1 MKNYIW
7 KSAFASLINQY
18 IEMKHLAGLKF
29 IDQEVHLQHFDH
41 YLYYSGYEGTALTKD
56 ILFPFIYDQGESEYT
71 LHTKENLF
79 LDFSK
84 YIVGKGHY
92 AYTFA
97 PIYKFHSNHYVPHI
111 YTRDERKKFLQA
123 VDNYPVRNCSNRHIM
138 DPVFFRIIIGTGC
151 RLSEVLHLKISDY
164 DRSAGAIRVMH
175 SKNYRSRIVP
185 LCDSL
190 NKRVCEY
197 IDTFHAGSDEDTYLF
212 PGKNGSLSTTAAYI
226 HFRDYLFL
234 AGIPHTGDGPRI
246 HDFRHTLAVE
256 NLRRWSQQRKDL
268 TILLPYL
275 AAYMGHV
282 DTSATQYYL
291 RLTAEIYPELLEQME
306 DACLNIIPEGGYTG
320 EE

>member
-71 LHTKENLF
+71 MHTKENLF

-123 VDNYPVRNCSNRHIM
+123 VDNYPVRYCSNRHIM

>member
-71 LHTKENLF
+71 MQNLF

-246 HDFRHTLAVE
+246 HDLRHTLAVE

>member
-71 LHTKENLF
+71 MHTKENLF

-164 DRSAGAIRVMH
+164 DRSARAIRVMH

>member
-71 LHTKENLF
+71 MHTKENLF

-275 AAYMGHV
+275 ATYMGHV

>member
-71 LHTKENLF
+71 MHTKENLF

-197 IDTFHAGSDEDTYLF
+197 INTFHAGSDEDTYLF

-306 DACLNIIPEGGYTG
+306 DACLNIIPDGGYTG

>member
-71 LHTKENLF
+71 MHTKENLF

-306 DACLNIIPEGGYTG
+306 DACLTIIPEGGYTG

>member
-56 ILFPFIYDQGESEYT
+56 ILFPFNYDQGESEYT
-71 LHTKENLF
+71 MHTKENLF

-84 YIVGKGHY
+84 YIVSKGHY

>member
-71 LHTKENLF
+71 MHTKENLF

-190 NKRVCEY
+190 NKRVCEH

>member
-71 LHTKENLF
+71 MHTKENLF

-197 IDTFHAGSDEDTYLF
+197 IDTFHDGSDEDTYLF

-234 AGIPHTGDGPRI
+234 AGIPHTGDGPRV

>member
-71 LHTKENLF
+71 MHTKENLF

>member
-71 LHTKENLF
+71 MHTKENLF

-138 DPVFFRIIIGTGC
+138 DPVFFRFIFGTGC

>member
-71 LHTKENLF
+71 MHTKENLF

-197 IDTFHAGSDEDTYLF
+197 INTFHAGSDEDTYLF

>member
-1 MKNYIW
+1 
-7 KSAFASLINQY
+7 
-18 IEMKHLAGLKF
+18 
-29 IDQEVHLQHFDH
+29 
-41 YLYYSGYEGTALTKD
+41 
-56 ILFPFIYDQGESEYT
+56 
-71 LHTKENLF
+71 
-79 LDFSK
+79 
-84 YIVGKGHY
+84 
-92 AYTFA
+92 
-97 PIYKFHSNHYVPHI
+97 
-111 YTRDERKKFLQA
+111 
-123 VDNYPVRNCSNRHIM
+123 
-138 DPVFFRIIIGTGC
+138 
-151 RLSEVLHLKISDY
+151 
-164 DRSAGAIRVMH
+164 MH

-197 IDTFHAGSDEDTYLF
+197 IDTFHDGSDADTYLF

>member
-1 MKNYIW
+1 MKNYVW
-7 KSAFASLINQY
+7 KSSFAALISQY

-29 IDQEVHLQHFDH
+29 KDQEVYLQHFDH
-41 YLYYSGYEGTALTKD
+41 YLYYNGYEGTSLTKD

-71 LHTKENLF
+71 MHTKENLF

-84 YIVGKGHY
+84 YIAGKGHH
-92 AYTFA
+92 AYTFS
-97 PIYKFHSNHYVPHI
+97 PIYKFHDNYYVPHI
-111 YTRDERKKFLQA
+111 YTREERRRFLQA

-164 DRSAGAIRVMH
+164 DRSTGAIRVMH
-175 SKNYRSRIVP
+175 SKNYRSRLVP

-190 NKRVCEY
+190 NKRLCEY
-197 IDTFHAGSDEDTYLF
+197 IDTFHRDSNDDAYLF
-212 PGKNGSLSTTAAYI
+212 PGKNGSLSTTAAYV
-226 HFRDYLFL
+226 HFRDYLLL
-234 AGIPHTGDGPRI
+234 ADIPHTGDGPRI

-256 NLRRWSQQRKDL
+256 NLRRWSLQRKDL
-268 TILLPYL
+268 TLLLPYL

-306 DACLNIIPEGGYTG
+306 DACLNIIPEGGYKG

>member
-71 LHTKENLF
+71 MHTKENLF

-197 IDTFHAGSDEDTYLF
+197 IDTFHDGSDADAYLF

>member
-71 LHTKENLF
+71 MHTKENLF

-97 PIYKFHSNHYVPHI
+97 PIYKLHSNHYVPHI

>member
-71 LHTKENLF
+71 MHTKENLF

-123 VDNYPVRNCSNRHIM
+123 VDYYPVRNCSNRHIM

>member
-1 MKNYIW
+1 MRR
-7 KSAFASLINQY
+7 
-18 IEMKHLAGLKF
+18 
-29 IDQEVHLQHFDH
+29 
-41 YLYYSGYEGTALTKD
+41 
-56 ILFPFIYDQGESEYT
+56 
-71 LHTKENLF
+71 
-79 LDFSK
+79 
-84 YIVGKGHY
+84 
-92 AYTFA
+92 
-97 PIYKFHSNHYVPHI
+97 

>member
-71 LHTKENLF
+71 MHTKENLF

-197 IDTFHAGSDEDTYLF
+197 IDTFHDGSDADTYLF

-282 DTSATQYYL
+282 DTSATQHYL

>member
-71 LHTKENLF
+71 MHTKENLF

-268 TILLPYL
+268 PILLPYL

>member
-71 LHTKENLF
+71 MHTKENLF

-197 IDTFHAGSDEDTYLF
+197 IDTPYTYIN
-212 PGKNGSLSTTAAYI
+212 KNATT
-226 HFRDYLFL
+226 FKCLEC
-234 AGIPHTGDGPRI
+234 
-246 HDFRHTLAVE
+246 V
-256 NLRRWSQQRKDL
+256 SSK
-268 TILLPYL
+268 
-275 AAYMGHV
+275 YM
-282 DTSATQYYL
+282 
-291 RLTAEIYPELLEQME
+291 
-306 DACLNIIPEGGYTG
+306 
-320 EE
+320 

>member
-71 LHTKENLF
+71 MHTKENLF

-256 NLRRWSQQRKDL
+256 NLRRWSQQREDL

>member
-41 YLYYSGYEGTALTKD
+41 YLDYSGYEGTALTKD

-71 LHTKENLF
+71 MHTKENLF

-175 SKNYRSRIVP
+175 SKNYRSRIV
-185 LCDSL
+185 LHISIS
-190 NKRVCEY
+190 ET
-197 IDTFHAGSDEDTYLF
+197 TFFWQVSHIREMAHAYTIS
-212 PGKNGSLSTTAAYI
+212 
-226 HFRDYLFL
+226 
-234 AGIPHTGDGPRI
+234 GILWR
-246 HDFRHTLAVE
+246 L
-256 NLRRWSQQRKDL
+256 K
-268 TILLPYL
+268 
-275 AAYMGHV
+275 
-282 DTSATQYYL
+282 TSADGRSKERTL
-291 RLTAEIYPELLEQME
+291 PFCFLILPLTWDMWIQALHS
-306 DACLNIIPEGGYTG
+306 IISG
-320 EE
+320 

>member
-71 LHTKENLF
+71 MHTKENLF

-111 YTRDERKKFLQA
+111 YTSVA
-123 VDNYPVRNCSNRHIM
+123 
-138 DPVFFRIIIGTGC
+138 
-151 RLSEVLHLKISDY
+151 
-164 DRSAGAIRVMH
+164 
-175 SKNYRSRIVP
+175 
-185 LCDSL
+185 
-190 NKRVCEY
+190 
-197 IDTFHAGSDEDTYLF
+197 
-212 PGKNGSLSTTAAYI
+212 
-226 HFRDYLFL
+226 
-234 AGIPHTGDGPRI
+234 
-246 HDFRHTLAVE
+246 
-256 NLRRWSQQRKDL
+256 SQ
-268 TILLPYL
+268 
-275 AAYMGHV
+275 
-282 DTSATQYYL
+282 
-291 RLTAEIYPELLEQME
+291 
-306 DACLNIIPEGGYTG
+306 
-320 EE
+320 